1 MKGTVV
7 STWIKTCRKLYGDSI
22 TNSALKAV
30 NYPEDV
36 MFSPLDDVEDQKV
49 VQFITNIS
57 KKVNKNYDEVWDAI
71 GYDNVYTFHN
81 GYPAFFRPKNAF
93 KFLSSMND
101 VHQIVIKKFAGAKPP
116 ILDMVPLGNH
126 KAKLTYRSKRGMFPY
141 FLGLIRGT
149 ADHYGEKIEV
159 NVLRKTDGEME
170 LELTFEYDT
179 IVRKNFTFNKIM
191 SLGFI
196 KSVSAKIAIANTIV
210 LLLICLP
217 LGLLTDFLDLGTA
230 VIGILIAGVSSFV
243 IGKLL
248 TRPLSYVN
256 EEIDQLKK
264 HDFSNRT
271 TVTSNDS
278 YDTVFEGINEFKDVI
293 STDFIGF
300 NNMGSEMITF
310 SNDLNKIAG
319 DMSSTSDDISGV
331 VEQFAVAAQN
341 QAEETESSIYL
352 LNDSIEAVNRITAE
366 EMTNKESLESSVSQI
381 ETSFTSVETSADEIN
396 TVLQK
401 FEVVKEDGISLQG
414 SAKDLTDIVSIV
426 SSISSQ
432 TNLLALNAS
441 IEAARAGE
449 AGKGFAVVAEEVRKL
464 SEETSSAVSQ
474 INEGLSEFVNKISSL
489 VGDIDTQYNVLATE
503 NQQLSSAVNASSEAK
518 ETISTVA
525 KKMVETS
532 LKLEEE
538 TTTISKVFE
547 NIESLAAIAEEN
559 SAAAEEVS
567 ANVTTYTSQIKEL
580 TGSIADFKE
589 LAKDFSEE
597 MSLYRI

>member
-7 STWIKTCRKLYGDSI
+7 STWIKTCRKLYGDSV
-22 TNSALKAV
+22 TNSALKSV
-30 NYPEDV
+30 KYSEDV

-49 VQFITNIS
+49 IQFISGIG
-57 KKVNKNYDEVWDAI
+57 KEVNKNYDTIWGEI
-71 GYDNVYTFHN
+71 GYDNISTFHN

-116 ILDMVPLGNH
+116 ILDMVPLGH
-126 KAKLTYRSKRGMFPY
+126 QKARLTYRSKRGMFPY

-149 ADHYGEKIEV
+149 ADHYGEKVEV
-159 NVLRKTDGEME
+159 TVLRKTDTEME

-179 IVRKNFTFNKIM
+179 IVRKNFNFNKIM
-191 SLGFI
+191 SFGFI

-210 LLLICLP
+210 LLLICIP
-217 LGLLTDFLDLGTA
+217 LGFLTDFFNLSTSIVG
-230 VIGILIAGVSSFV
+230 VLIAGITSFI
-243 IGKLL
+243 IGKLI

-256 EEIDQLKK
+256 EEIDQIKN

-278 YDTVFEGINEFKDVI
+278 YDAVFDGLNEFKDII

-300 NNMGSEMITF
+300 NNMGAEMITF
-310 SNDLNKIAG
+310 SNDLNKIAD
-319 DMSSTSDDISGV
+319 DMTSTSDDISGV

-341 QAEETESSIYL
+341 QAQETESSIYL
-352 LNDSIEAVNRITAE
+352 LNDSIEAVNKITAE
-366 EMTNKESLESSVSQI
+366 EMTNKQSLESSVSQI

-396 TVLQK
+396 TVLK
-401 FEVVKEDGISLQG
+401 NFEVVKEDGISLQG

-538 TTTISKVFE
+538 TSTISKVFE

-597 MSLYRI
+597 LSLYRI